1 MNRQVMRIAAG
12 ANLVAGCLLLQGCGM
27 FGKPKDHTVSELPGG
42 DLPPVEVQVLE
53 PDVPVS
59 PVSTAE
65 VVPAAV
71 ETVPAAAL
79 PAVATTT
86 PYTIQKGDTI
96 SAVAYKY
103 NLRWQDVVAV
113 NPGISPNRLR
123 IGQVI
128 QLPGQID
135 LGQVRTMPATTP
147 KTPRA
152 SAPKVS
158 APKTAAAPAS
168 GSTITYVVKPG
179 DSLSVIAYRHG
190 IKTADLRAANGIK
203 GDKILVGQ
211 KLKIVGATKT
221 PAGTTSAKAAA
232 PKAAAPKMA
241 APKATASTPKADTKP
256 QATVAAPPPAPAPA
270 ATVESVTSAPV
281 ESAPVKVETTATP
294 ATVSPVAADPNVQ
307 TYTVKE
313 GEDLYAVAIR
323 WGVSPSD
330 LKSLNNLTGS
340 ELKAGSVLK
349 IPGGVR

>member
-1 MNRQVMRIAAG
+1 MNRQVMRAAAG

-27 FGKPKDHTVSELPGG
+27 FGKPKDHTVSEVPGG
-42 DLPPVEVQVLE
+42 DLPPVEVQTLE
-53 PDVPVS
+53 PAATVETMP
-59 PVSTAE
+59 
-65 VVPAAV
+65 AV
-71 ETVPAAAL
+71 ETA
-79 PAVATTT
+79 PAVLPTVPSTT

-123 IGQVI
+123 VGQMI
-128 QLPGQID
+128 QLPGQVD
-135 LGQVRTMPATTP
+135 LGQVRAMPVTTP
-147 KTPRA
+147 KARRV

-158 APKTAAAPAS
+158 APKTAKSDTSAS
-168 GSTITYVVKPG
+168 GPATTYVVKPG
-179 DSLSVIAYRHG
+179 DSLSVVAYRHG
-190 IKTADLRAANGIK
+190 VKTADLRAANGLK
-203 GDKILVGQ
+203 GDKIVVGQ

-221 PAGTTSAKAAA
+221 PAASVKASAPA
-232 PKAAAPKMA
+232 AAAPKMA
-241 APKATASTPKADTKP
+241 APKAVSAPKAVTETKP

-270 ATVESVTSAPV
+270 PVAAAPAPAPAAA
-281 ESAPVKVETTATP
+281 ESAPVKVETAAP
-294 ATVSPVAADPNVQ
+294 APAPAAAADPNVQ

-340 ELKAGSVLK
+340 ELKAGSILK
-349 IPGGVR
+349 IPGGVK

>member
-1 MNRQVMRIAAG
+1 MNRQIMRIAAG

-42 DLPPVEVQVLE
+42 DLPPVEVQVLD
-53 PDVPVS
+53 PAAPVS
-59 PVSTAE
+59 PVE
-65 VVPAAV
+65 VEPAVVA
-71 ETVPAAAL
+71 TTPAL
-79 PAVATTT
+79 PAVETTT

-135 LGQVRTMPATTP
+135 LHQVRTVPATTP
-147 KTPRA
+147 KAPHA

-158 APKTAAAPAS
+158 APKSATSAAPS
-168 GSTITYVVKPG
+168 GSTTIYVVKPG
-179 DSLSVIAYRHG
+179 DSLSVIAHRHG

-203 GDKILVGQ
+203 GDKIIVGQ
-211 KLKIVGATKT
+211 KLKIVGATKAS
-221 PAGTTSAKAAA
+221 AGTASAKAAA
-232 PKAAAPKMA
+232 PAVAAPKMV
-241 APKATASTPKADTKP
+241 APKATASAPKAETKKP
-256 QATVAAPPPAPAPA
+256 QTTVAVPPPAPAVTA
-270 ATVESVTSAPV
+270 ETVAPAPV
-281 ESAPVKVETTATP
+281 ESAPVKIEPTTAAPVT
-294 ATVSPVAADPNVQ
+294 PVAADPNVQ

>member
-1 MNRQVMRIAAG
+1 MNRQIMRIAAG

-42 DLPPVEVQVLE
+42 DLPPVEVQIIE
-53 PDVPVS
+53 PAASAS
-59 PVSTAE
+59 PVE
-65 VVPAAV
+65 VVPATV
-71 ETVPAAAL
+71 ETAPVAL
-79 PAVATTT
+79 PPVASTT

-135 LGQVRTMPATTP
+135 LGQVRTVPATTP
-147 KTPRA
+147 KAPRA

-158 APKTAAAPAS
+158 APKATAAPAS
-168 GSTITYVVKPG
+168 GSTTIYVVKPG
-179 DSLSVIAYRHG
+179 DSLVIAHRHG
-190 IKTADLRAANGIK
+190 VKTADLRAANGIK

-241 APKATASTPKADTKP
+241 APKATASTPKTETKP
-256 QATVAAPPPAPAPA
+256 QATVATPPPAPA
-270 ATVESVTSAPV
+270 ATAETVAPAPV
-281 ESAPVKVETTATP
+281 ESAPVKVETTAAP

-313 GEDLYAVAIR
+313 GEDLAVAIR
-323 WGVSPSD
+323 RVSARAM
-330 LKSLNNLTGS
+330 KSLNNLTGS
-340 ELKAGSVLK
+340 ELKVGLIRK
-349 IPGGVR
+349 HPGGVR

>member
-1 MNRQVMRIAAG
+1 MNRQVMRIAVG

-27 FGKPKDHTVSELPGG
+27 FGKPKDHTVSELPDGE
-42 DLPPVEVQVLE
+42 LPPVEVQVLE
-53 PDVPVS
+53 PAGPTS
-59 PVSTAE
+59 PGE
-65 VVPAAV
+65 VTPATV
-71 ETVPAAAL
+71 ETTPVTL

-135 LGQVRTMPATTP
+135 LGQVRTVPATTP
-147 KTPRA
+147 KAPRA

-158 APKTAAAPAS
+158 APKATAAPAS
-168 GSTITYVVKPG
+168 GSTTIYVVKPG
-179 DSLSVIAYRHG
+179 DSLSVIAHRHG
-190 IKTADLRAANGIK
+190 VKTADLRAANGIK

-241 APKATASTPKADTKP
+241 APKATASTPKTETKP
-256 QATVAAPPPAPAPA
+256 QATVATPPPAPA
-270 ATVESVTSAPV
+270 ATAETVAPAPV
-281 ESAPVKVETTATP
+281 ESAPVKVETTAAP

>member
-1 MNRQVMRIAAG
+1 
-12 ANLVAGCLLLQGCGM
+12 
-27 FGKPKDHTVSELPGG
+27 
-42 DLPPVEVQVLE
+42 
-53 PDVPVS
+53 
-59 PVSTAE
+59 
-65 VVPAAV
+65 
-71 ETVPAAAL
+71 
-79 PAVATTT
+79 
-86 PYTIQKGDTI
+86 
-96 SAVAYKY
+96 
-103 NLRWQDVVAV
+103 
-113 NPGISPNRLR
+113 
-123 IGQVI
+123 VI

-135 LGQVRTMPATTP
+135 LGQVRTVPATTP
-147 KTPRA
+147 KAPRA

-158 APKTAAAPAS
+158 APKATAAPAS
-168 GSTITYVVKPG
+168 GSTTIYVVKPG
-179 DSLSVIAYRHG
+179 DSLSVIAHRHG
-190 IKTADLRAANGIK
+190 VKTADLRAANGIK

-241 APKATASTPKADTKP
+241 APKATASTPKTETKP
-256 QATVAAPPPAPAPA
+256 QATVATPPPAPA
-270 ATVESVTSAPV
+270 ATAETVAPAPV
-281 ESAPVKVETTATP
+281 ESAPVKVETTAAP

>member
-1 MNRQVMRIAAG
+1 MNRQIMRIAAG

-53 PDVPVS
+53 PAASAS
-59 PVSTAE
+59 PVE
-65 VVPAAV
+65 VVPATV
-71 ETVPAAAL
+71 ETAPVTL
-79 PAVATTT
+79 PPVASTT

-135 LGQVRTMPATTP
+135 LGQVRTVPATTP
-147 KTPRA
+147 KAPRA

-158 APKTAAAPAS
+158 APKATAAPAS
-168 GSTITYVVKPG
+168 GSTTIYVVKPG
-179 DSLSVIAYRHG
+179 DSLSVIAHRHG
-190 IKTADLRAANGIK
+190 VKTADLRAANGIK

-241 APKATASTPKADTKP
+241 APKATASTPKTETKP
-256 QATVAAPPPAPAPA
+256 QATVATPPPAPA
-270 ATVESVTSAPV
+270 ATAETVAPAPV
-281 ESAPVKVETTATP
+281 ESAPVKVETTAAP